1 VFSLRAIVFWTL
13 LACSTAALA
22 QDEPSL
28 SFAFASQAGSGI
40 YSVEGRMVQ
49 IYRVPVAFTV
59 RPLTDDRVWGAA
71 VTLPLTFGFYDYK
84 AADALNGQFPTHIG
98 TASLLPGVEFNV
110 RATKNWIITPH
121 VDFGA
126 AKDFSGDNLVWVY
139 DLGVRSVVSFPISTW
154 DARAGQELLWAGA
167 AQTGTPL
174 TDWYGKA
181 QAGFEFRHELPGSS
195 TRTRWDVGVFIVY
208 DRYFKGTAQSTAAV
222 TFSAAATPGVDEQ
235 TEIGIS
241 FGTRPTLAW
250 KQLSL
255 PKLGLSYLFGDGIHG
270 ARLVIGEVFEEKGTV
285 PIYRVQPDAGVHGA
299 PPPDPRAP

>member
-1 VFSLRAIVFWTL
+1 LFPLRLTIAGALI
-13 LACSTAALA
+13 ASSTTAFA
-22 QDEPSL
+22 QEEPSL

-40 YSVEGRMVQ
+40 YTVEGRVVQ
-49 IYRVPVAFTV
+49 IYRIPVGFAIK
-59 RPLTDDRVWGAA
+59 PLTEDRIWGVAI
-71 VTLPLTFGFYDYK
+71 TLPLTFGFYDY
-84 AADALNGQFPTHIG
+84 AATDVLTGQFPTHIG

-110 RATKNWIITPH
+110 RATKNWILSPH

-139 DLGVRSVVSFPISTW
+139 DLGVRSVVSFPIKSW

-181 QAGFEFRHELPGSS
+181 QAGFEFRHELPCSS
-195 TRTRWDVGVFIVY
+195 TRTRWDAGVFIIY
-208 DRYFKGTAQSTAAV
+208 DRYFKGTVESTAAAAV
-222 TFSAAATPGVDEQ
+222 TYSAAATPDVNEQ
-235 TEIGIS
+235 TEIGFS
-241 FGTRPTLAW
+241 FGTRPKLAW

-270 ARLVIGEVFEEKGTV
+270 ARFVIGEVF
-285 PIYRVQPDAGVHGA
+285 
-299 PPPDPRAP
+299 